1 EPRQRF
7 GTAAGGLDV
16 LSLELEHLAQHV
28 EIVLLVVDDEDP
40 AAAPFLLGSPRRFAP
55 GRRGERKGEREEG
68 AFAAAALGLERAA
81 QARHHAPGD
90 RKPQGA
96 LPGHARERIEGASY
110 GAVVETVGGD
120 VEAKLE

>member
-1 EPRQRF
+1 
-7 GTAAGGLDV
+7 GTAAGRLDT
-16 LSLELEHLAQHV
+16 LSLELEHLAQNV

-96 LPGHARERIEGASY
+96 LPGHARERIEEARY
-110 GAVVETVGGD
+110 VVLVHPFAGVAE
-120 VEAKLE
+120 